1 MLVITNCMLATSCG
15 DGVKDTEEACDD
27 GLTPNK
33 DCAYNE
39 MSCTVCNVSC
49 EEIQGIVRVCGD
61 GIIDAEEVCDGGVNN
76 SDTDA
81 NVCRTSC
88 VLPTCGDG
96 VVDTGEKCD
105 AGDGNSDEDP
115 QYMFKQLFL

>member
-1 MLVITNCMLATSCG
+1 M
-15 DGVKDTEEACDD
+15 
-27 GLTPNK
+27 
-33 DCAYNE
+33 
-39 MSCTVCNVSC
+39 SC

-105 AGDGNSDEDP
+105 AGNGNSDEVPSICSNNCFFDFNTSSVP
-115 QYMFKQLFL
+115 SPSCP

>member
-1 MLVITNCMLATSCG
+1 M
-15 DGVKDTEEACDD
+15 
-27 GLTPNK
+27 
-33 DCAYNE
+33 
-39 MSCTVCNVSC
+39 
-49 EEIQGIVRVCGD
+49 

-105 AGDGNSDEDP
+105 AGNGNSDEVP
-115 QYMFKQLFL
+115 VYAQTIVSLILIYRLVFLIRVLFMRVNYLVLEIIFMDSLEMEQMMIRIFLPM